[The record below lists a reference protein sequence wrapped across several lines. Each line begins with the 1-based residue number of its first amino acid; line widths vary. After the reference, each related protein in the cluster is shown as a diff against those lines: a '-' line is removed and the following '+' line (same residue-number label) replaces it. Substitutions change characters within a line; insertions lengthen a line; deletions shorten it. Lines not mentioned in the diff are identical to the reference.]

1 MKKFPPQSPRGF
13 WYRFIE
19 FILRPILK
27 AATARDWRGG
37 EYIRN
42 VAGIGKQ
49 AGQGSDQGNPKGI
62 VVAMNHLS
70 WYDPL
75 VAAHFVND
83 NGRPVRFMAKAEIFK
98 IPVLGS
104 ILRNAG
110 QIPVQRGSSDAAAGS
125 LREAFTAIENGQC
138 IVIYPEGTLTRDPN
152 LWPMTAKTGA
162 ARIALMT
169 GAPVIPAAQWG
180 PQEVIPPYSK
190 KISLFPRKT
199 MHVWA
204 GPAVDL
210 DDLRSQPVTTATL
223 REATERIMLA
233 ITKILAEQR
242 GEVPPA
248 QPLDRRT
255 ALQKK
260 ADS

>member
-1 MKKFPPQSPRGF
+1 MSKFPAQSPRGF
-13 WYRFIE
+13 WYRFIAG
-19 FILRPILK
+19 ILRPILL

-37 EYIRN
+37 QYLRIDR
-42 VAGIGKQ
+42 
-49 AGQGSDQGNPKGI
+49 GI

-83 NGRPVRFMAKAEIFK
+83 NGRPVRFLAKVEVFK
-98 IPVLGS
+98 IPLLGALLKS
-104 ILRNAG
+104 AG
-110 QIPVQRGSSDAAAGS
+110 QIPVQRGNSDAAAGS
-125 LREAFTAIENGQC
+125 LRAAFSAIEDKQC
-138 IVIYPEGTLTRDPN
+138 VVIYPEGTLTRDPQ

-180 PQEVIPPYSK
+180 PQEVLAPYSK
-190 KISLFPRKT
+190 RLRLFPRKT

-204 GPAVDL
+204 GPEVDL
-210 DDLRSQPVTTATL
+210 DDLRALPVSAATL
-223 REATERIMLA
+223 REATERIMRD
-233 ITKILAEQR
+233 ITKILAAQR
-242 GEVPPA
+242 NEVPPA
-248 QPLDRRT
+248 VPLDRRI

>member
-1 MKKFPPQSPRGF
+1 MRKFPPQSPRGF
-13 WYRFIE
+13 WYWLIE

-37 EYIRN
+37 EYLRN
-42 VAGIGKQ
+42 N
-49 AGQGSDQGNPKGI
+49 QGT

-83 NGRPVRFMAKAEIFK
+83 NGRPVRFLAKVEVFK
-98 IPVLGS
+98 IQLLGL
-104 ILRNAG
+104 ILKNAG
-110 QIPVQRGSSDAAAGS
+110 QIPVQRGNSDAAAGS
-125 LREAFTAIENGQC
+125 LREAITAIENGQC

-180 PQEVIPPYSK
+180 PQEVIAPYSK
-190 KISLFPRKT
+190 AVRLFPRKT

-248 QPLDRRT
+248 QPLDRRI

>member
-1 MKKFPPQSPRGF
+1 MSKFPAQSPRGF
-13 WYRFIE
+13 WYRFISAV
-19 FILRPILK
+19 LRPLLL

-37 EYIRN
+37 QYLRID
-42 VAGIGKQ
+42 G
-49 AGQGSDQGNPKGI
+49 GI

-83 NGRPVRFMAKAEIFK
+83 NGRPVRFLAKAEIFK
-98 IPVLGS
+98 VPVLGT
-104 ILRNAG
+104 ILKSAG
-110 QIPVQRGSSDAAAGS
+110 QIPVQRGNSDAAAGS
-125 LREAFTAIENGQC
+125 LRAAFAAIEDKQC
-138 IVIYPEGTLTRDPN
+138 VVIYPEGTLTRDPK

-180 PQEVIPPYSK
+180 PQEVLAPYSK
-190 KISLFPRKT
+190 RLRLFPRKT

-204 GPAVDL
+204 GPEVDL
-210 DDLRSQPVTTATL
+210 ADLRALPISAATL
-223 REATERIMLA
+223 REATERIMRD
-233 ITKILAEQR
+233 ITKILASQR
-242 GEVPPA
+242 DEVPPVV
-248 QPLDRRT
+248 PLDRRT
-255 ALQKK
+255 ALPKK

>member
-1 MKKFPPQSPRGF
+1 MSKFPAQSARGF
-13 WYRFIE
+13 WYRLIAV
-19 FILRPILK
+19 ILRPILL

-37 EYIRN
+37 EFLR
-42 VAGIGKQ
+42 V
-49 AGQGSDQGNPKGI
+49 DRGI

-70 WYDPL
+70 WYDPV

-83 NGRPVRFMAKAEIFK
+83 NGRPVRFLAKVEVFK
-98 IPVLGS
+98 IPLLGS
-104 ILRNAG
+104 ILKSAG
-110 QIPVQRGSSDAAAGS
+110 QIPVQRGNSDAAAGS
-125 LREAFTAIENGQC
+125 LRQAFSAIEDKQC
-138 IVIYPEGTLTRDPN
+138 VVIYPEGTLTRDPN

-180 PQEVIPPYSK
+180 PQEVLAPYSK
-190 KISLFPRKT
+190 RPRFFPRKT

-204 GPAVDL
+204 GPPVDL
-210 DDLRSQPVTTATL
+210 DDLRALPVTAATL
-223 REATERIMLA
+223 RDATERIMLA

-242 GEVPPA
+242 GEVPPT
-248 QPLDRRT
+248 QPLDRRI

>member
-1 MKKFPPQSPRGF
+1 MSKFPAQSSRGF
-13 WYRFIE
+13 WYRFIAG
-19 FILRPILK
+19 FLRPILK

-37 EYIRN
+37 EYLR
-42 VAGIGKQ
+42 V
-49 AGQGSDQGNPKGI
+49 DRGI

-83 NGRPVRFMAKAEIFK
+83 NGRPVRFLAKAEVFN
-98 IPVLGS
+98 IPLLGAMLKS
-104 ILRNAG
+104 AG
-110 QIPVQRGSSDAAAGS
+110 QIPVQRGNSDAAAGS
-125 LREAFTAIENGQC
+125 LRAAFSAIKDKQC
-138 IVIYPEGTLTRDPN
+138 VVIYPEGTLTRDPN

-180 PQEVIPPYSK
+180 PQEVLTPYSK
-190 KISLFPRKT
+190 RPHFFPRKT

-204 GPAVDL
+204 GPEVNL
-210 DDLRSQPVTTATL
+210 DDLRALPVTAATL
-223 REATERIMLA
+223 REATERIMRD

-242 GEVPPA
+242 SEVPPA
-248 QPLDRRT
+248 VPFDRRT

>member
-1 MKKFPPQSPRGF
+1 MSKFPPQSPRGF
-13 WYRFIE
+13 WYRVIE
-19 FILRPILK
+19 FVLRPILK
-27 AATARDWRGG
+27 AATGRDWLGG
-37 EYIRN
+37 EYLRN
-42 VAGIGKQ
+42 IEG
-49 AGQGSDQGNPKGI
+49 AGQSGSKGI

-70 WYDPL
+70 WFDPL

-104 ILRNAG
+104 ILKNAG
-110 QIPVQRGSSDAAAGS
+110 QIPVQRGNSDAAAGS
-125 LREAFTAIENGQC
+125 LRDAIAAIKSGEC

-180 PQEVIPPYSK
+180 PQVVLSPYSK
-190 KISLFPRKT
+190 RVSLFPRKT

-210 DDLRSQPVTTATL
+210 DDLRSQPVTAATL

-248 QPLDRRT
+248 EPLDRRI

>member
-1 MKKFPPQSPRGF
+1 MSKFPPQSPRGF
-13 WYRFIE
+13 WYWLIE

-37 EYIRN
+37 EYLRI
-42 VAGIGKQ
+42 
-49 AGQGSDQGNPKGI
+49 DQGI

-83 NGRPVRFMAKAEIFK
+83 NGRPVRFLAKVEVFK
-98 IPVLGS
+98 IPVIGS

-110 QIPVQRGSSDAAAGS
+110 QIPVQRGNSDAAAGS
-125 LREAFTAIENGQC
+125 LREAITAIEDGQC
-138 IVIYPEGTLTRDPN
+138 VVIYPEGTLTRDPN

-180 PQEVIPPYSK
+180 PQEVLAPYSK
-190 KISLFPRKT
+190 RPRLFPRKT

-204 GPAVDL
+204 GPVVDL
-210 DDLRSQPVTTATL
+210 DDLRGQPVTTATL
-223 REATERIMLA
+223 REATERIMFA
-233 ITKILAEQR
+233 ITKILTEQR

-248 QPLDRRT
+248 QPLDRRI

>member
-1 MKKFPPQSPRGF
+1 MSKFPAQSPRGF
-13 WYRFIE
+13 WYRFIAG
-19 FILRPILK
+19 ILRPLLL

-37 EYIRN
+37 QYLRID
-42 VAGIGKQ
+42 G
-49 AGQGSDQGNPKGI
+49 GI

-83 NGRPVRFMAKAEIFK
+83 NGRPVRFLAKAEIFK
-98 IPVLGS
+98 VPLLGT
-104 ILRNAG
+104 ILKSAG
-110 QIPVQRGSSDAAAGS
+110 QIPVQRGNSDAAAGS
-125 LREAFTAIENGQC
+125 LRAAFAAIEDKQC
-138 IVIYPEGTLTRDPN
+138 VVIYPEGTLTRDPK

-180 PQEVIPPYSK
+180 PQEVLAPYSK
-190 KISLFPRKT
+190 RLRLFPRKT

-204 GPAVDL
+204 GQEVDL
-210 DDLRSQPVTTATL
+210 DDLRALPVSAATL
-223 REATERIMLA
+223 REATERIMRD
-233 ITKILAEQR
+233 ITKILATQR
-242 GEVPPA
+242 DEVPPVV
-248 QPLDRRT
+248 PLDRRT
-255 ALQKK
+255 ALPKK

>member
-1 MKKFPPQSPRGF
+1 MSKFPAQSPRGF
-13 WYRFIE
+13 WYRFIAG
-19 FILRPILK
+19 ILRPILL

-37 EYIRN
+37 QYLRIDR
-42 VAGIGKQ
+42 
-49 AGQGSDQGNPKGI
+49 GI

-83 NGRPVRFMAKAEIFK
+83 NGRPVRFLAKVEVFK
-98 IPVLGS
+98 IPLLGALLKS
-104 ILRNAG
+104 AG
-110 QIPVQRGSSDAAAGS
+110 QIPVQRGNSDAAAGS
-125 LREAFTAIENGQC
+125 LRAAFSAIEDKQC
-138 IVIYPEGTLTRDPN
+138 VVIYPEGTLTRDPQ

-180 PQEVIPPYSK
+180 PQEVLAPYSK
-190 KISLFPRKT
+190 RLRLFPRKT

-204 GPAVDL
+204 GPEVDL
-210 DDLRSQPVTTATL
+210 DDLRALPVSAATL
-223 REATERIMLA
+223 REATERIMRD
-233 ITKILAEQR
+233 ITKILATQR
-242 GEVPPA
+242 NEVPPA
-248 QPLDRRT
+248 VPLDRRI